1 MKALKN
7 ILNKQIKN
15 SSMMKEASA
24 GVITAYAN
32 DLLEKKINLNTKIQA
47 RAMQVKDKI
56 LTIACLSEE
65 SLKELKTKEIE
76 IMNNINQQ
84 FTENTIE
91 KIRYLA

>member
-1 MKALKN
+1 VKALKN

-15 SSMMKEASA
+15 SSMMKEASV

-47 RAMQVKDKI
+47 RAMQVKDKV

-65 SLKELKTKEIE
+65 SLKELKTKEFE
-76 IMNNINQQ
+76 IINNINQQ